1 MSAAAGNDWPEKGS
15 GRVRLAGLPN
25 WPAALTEA
33 EALEYTRVSVAQI
46 KEWRDR
52 GTVRF
57 VPRGRNGA
65 AIARRSDLDAAM
77 AAMFESGSATGTD
90 GWFD

>member
-1 MSAAAGNDWPEKGS
+1 MRAAAGNDRSGEGA
-15 GRVRLAGLPN
+15 GRVRLASLPN

-77 AAMFESGSATGTD
+77 AAMFESGSAAGTD

>member
-1 MSAAAGNDWPEKGS
+1 MTRALAA
-15 GRVRLAGLPN
+15 LPD

-46 KEWRDR
+46 KEWRDL

-77 AAMFESGSATGTD
+77 ATMFENGSATGTE

>member
-1 MSAAAGNDWPEKGS
+1 MTRALAA
-15 GRVRLAGLPN
+15 LPD
-25 WPAALTEA
+25 WPAALTES

-46 KEWRDR
+46 KEWRDQ

-65 AIARRSDLDAAM
+65 AIARRSDLDAAV
-77 AAMFESGSATGTD
+77 AAMFESGPATGTD